1 MLIMAKFVTAAEAVQ
16 QIKDGSML
24 ATSGFVGGLLAEAVL
39 KEIQAS
45 FKANGTPKD
54 LSIVYAAGQGDSGER
69 GLNHLGDEGM
79 LKRIIGGHFNL
90 TPRLGELVNNN
101 KVEAYN
107 LPQGT
112 LSQWFRDIAGRRPG
126 TITKVGLRTF
136 VDPRLEG
143 GKINDVTKEDIVEVI
158 ELGGE
163 EWLWYHPHKIDVAII
178 RGTTADED
186 GNVTM
191 DGEIGTGE
199 ALAIAEAAKACGGIV
214 IVQVKD
220 VAAKNTLDPRDVK
233 IPGVIVDYV
242 VKADEADHMMTW
254 DYAYNPAFNGDV
266 KVPLDSVAPLKLNN
280 RKIIARRCAMELIPD
295 AVVNLGIGMPEGV
308 SVVAAEEGIDSMV
321 LTTEAGTIG
330 GVPAGGLS
338 FGAATN
344 ASVILD
350 QPYQFDFY
358 DGGGVDLAILGLA
371 ESDVNGNINVSK
383 FNGRV
388 AGCGGFINI
397 TQNSKKVIFCG
408 TFTAGGLKEE
418 VKDGKLVITNE
429 GRNKKF
435 LNQVEQVTFS
445 GAYANAVGQPVL
457 YVTERAV
464 FKLTPEG
471 LELIEVAPGIDIE
484 KDVLAYMDFKPIVKD
499 VKLMD
504 ARIFEDKPMGLE
516 L

>member
-1 MLIMAKFVTAAEAVQ
+1 M
-16 QIKDGSML
+16 
-24 ATSGFVGGLLAEAVL
+24 
-39 KEIQAS
+39 
-45 FKANGTPKD
+45 
-54 LSIVYAAGQGDSGER
+54 
-69 GLNHLGDEGM
+69 
-79 LKRIIGGHFNL
+79 
-90 TPRLGELVNNN
+90 
-101 KVEAYN
+101 
-107 LPQGT
+107 
-112 LSQWFRDIAGRRPG
+112 
-126 TITKVGLRTF
+126 
-136 VDPRLEG
+136 
-143 GKINDVTKEDIVEVI
+143 
-158 ELGGE
+158 
-163 EWLWYHPHKIDVAII
+163 
-178 RGTTADED
+178 
-186 GNVTM
+186 
-191 DGEIGTGE
+191 
-199 ALAIAEAAKACGGIV
+199 AIAEAAKACGGIV

-445 GAYANAVGQPVL
+445 GAMQMP
-457 YVTERAV
+457 
-464 FKLTPEG
+464 
-471 LELIEVAPGIDIE
+471 
-484 KDVLAYMDFKPIVKD
+484 
-499 VKLMD
+499 
-504 ARIFEDKPMGLE
+504 
-516 L
+516 

>member
-1 MLIMAKFVTAAEAVQ
+1 M
-16 QIKDGSML
+16 
-24 ATSGFVGGLLAEAVL
+24 
-39 KEIQAS
+39 
-45 FKANGTPKD
+45 
-54 LSIVYAAGQGDSGER
+54 
-69 GLNHLGDEGM
+69 
-79 LKRIIGGHFNL
+79 
-90 TPRLGELVNNN
+90 
-101 KVEAYN
+101 
-107 LPQGT
+107 
-112 LSQWFRDIAGRRPG
+112 
-126 TITKVGLRTF
+126 
-136 VDPRLEG
+136 
-143 GKINDVTKEDIVEVI
+143 
-158 ELGGE
+158 GGE

>member
-1 MLIMAKFVTAAEAVQ
+1 M
-16 QIKDGSML
+16 
-24 ATSGFVGGLLAEAVL
+24 
-39 KEIQAS
+39 
-45 FKANGTPKD
+45 
-54 LSIVYAAGQGDSGER
+54 
-69 GLNHLGDEGM
+69 
-79 LKRIIGGHFNL
+79 
-90 TPRLGELVNNN
+90 
-101 KVEAYN
+101 
-107 LPQGT
+107 
-112 LSQWFRDIAGRRPG
+112 
-126 TITKVGLRTF
+126 
-136 VDPRLEG
+136 
-143 GKINDVTKEDIVEVI
+143 
-158 ELGGE
+158 GGE

-418 VKDGKLVITNE
+418 VKDGKLVITSE

-435 LNQVEQVTFS
+435 LNHVEQVTFS

>member
-1 MLIMAKFVTAAEAVQ
+1 M
-16 QIKDGSML
+16 
-24 ATSGFVGGLLAEAVL
+24 
-39 KEIQAS
+39 
-45 FKANGTPKD
+45 
-54 LSIVYAAGQGDSGER
+54 
-69 GLNHLGDEGM
+69 
-79 LKRIIGGHFNL
+79 
-90 TPRLGELVNNN
+90 
-101 KVEAYN
+101 
-107 LPQGT
+107 
-112 LSQWFRDIAGRRPG
+112 
-126 TITKVGLRTF
+126 
-136 VDPRLEG
+136 
-143 GKINDVTKEDIVEVI
+143 
-158 ELGGE
+158 
-163 EWLWYHPHKIDVAII
+163 
-178 RGTTADED
+178 
-186 GNVTM
+186 
-191 DGEIGTGE
+191 
-199 ALAIAEAAKACGGIV
+199 AIAEAAKACGGIV

>member
-1 MLIMAKFVTAAEAVQ
+1 MAKFVTAAEAVQ

-69 GLNHLGDEGM
+69 GLNHLGEEGLM
-79 LKRIIGGHFNL
+79 KRIIGGHFNL
-90 TPRLGELVNNN
+90 SPRLGELINNN

-112 LSQWFRDIAGRRPG
+112 ISQWFRDIAGRRPG

-136 VDPRLEG
+136 VDPRVEG
-143 GKINDVTKEDIVEVI
+143 GKINDVTKDDIVEVI

-280 RKIIARRCAMELIPD
+280 RKIICI
-295 AVVNLGIGMPEGV
+295 
-308 SVVAAEEGIDSMV
+308 
-321 LTTEAGTIG
+321 
-330 GVPAGGLS
+330 
-338 FGAATN
+338 
-344 ASVILD
+344 
-350 QPYQFDFY
+350 QH
-358 DGGGVDLAILGLA
+358 
-371 ESDVNGNINVSK
+371 
-383 FNGRV
+383 
-388 AGCGGFINI
+388 
-397 TQNSKKVIFCG
+397 
-408 TFTAGGLKEE
+408 
-418 VKDGKLVITNE
+418 
-429 GRNKKF
+429 
-435 LNQVEQVTFS
+435 
-445 GAYANAVGQPVL
+445 
-457 YVTERAV
+457 
-464 FKLTPEG
+464 
-471 LELIEVAPGIDIE
+471 
-484 KDVLAYMDFKPIVKD
+484 
-499 VKLMD
+499 
-504 ARIFEDKPMGLE
+504 
-516 L
+516 

>member
-1 MLIMAKFVTAAEAVQ
+1 MI
-16 QIKDGSML
+16 
-24 ATSGFVGGLLAEAVL
+24 
-39 KEIQAS
+39 
-45 FKANGTPKD
+45 
-54 LSIVYAAGQGDSGER
+54 
-69 GLNHLGDEGM
+69 
-79 LKRIIGGHFNL
+79 
-90 TPRLGELVNNN
+90 
-101 KVEAYN
+101 
-107 LPQGT
+107 
-112 LSQWFRDIAGRRPG
+112 
-126 TITKVGLRTF
+126 
-136 VDPRLEG
+136 
-143 GKINDVTKEDIVEVI
+143 
-158 ELGGE
+158 
-163 EWLWYHPHKIDVAII
+163 WLWYHPHKIDVAII